1 MEFFILRISQ
11 ESCVE
16 EVGYSEIRSC
26 IHHVFIQSFINIASI
41 ISRWDSV
48 LLERVLKGRY
58 SNVERILKVGNEH

>member
-1 MEFFILRISQ
+1 M
-11 ESCVE
+11 E